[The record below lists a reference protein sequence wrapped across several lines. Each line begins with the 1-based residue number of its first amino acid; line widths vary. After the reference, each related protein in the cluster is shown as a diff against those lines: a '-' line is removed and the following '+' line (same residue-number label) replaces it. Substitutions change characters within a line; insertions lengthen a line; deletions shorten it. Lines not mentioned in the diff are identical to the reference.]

1 MAKESVIE
9 VLSDREHVLLRPQI
23 YIGDTT
29 SSLSK
34 SWTIDCTTKKFVY
47 KEVPFNEGFF
57 KLFSEIID
65 NSIDEYVKTKG
76 EYGNRIE
83 VSVIDRNHIIVK
95 DNGRG
100 VPTTKHQQFKD
111 KTSFEI
117 AFTFLK
123 AGSNFRKGTE
133 KSESDTNIGMN
144 GVGVSLVNILSN
156 SFKVTTEDSIGRYE
170 LKCSD
175 HMNNIDCSKVR
186 RTGFTGTEVEAE
198 IDMSLFDNSD
208 IITKN
213 DVKIWCY
220 KRLVELHTFYPE
232 IKFYFNKE
240 EITKT
245 IFDMIDERNLTVND
259 NKGNFVSLVFKNG
272 LNEQSMSYVNSL
284 NTYNGGTHLNY
295 AEDKL
300 YQSLLKKVNKKYKMD
315 FKIDDISK
323 RFYTIINVANFPNP
337 KFSTQNKTKLI
348 TNKSEVKDYFT
359 DSIFEKCSNNFF
371 TKFESEIKSVAEE
384 IENGKVQKAVKKEAK
399 EAKRLNIAKHIEANT
414 KNRQQAILFI
424 SEGLSAAQMFIR
436 ARNKNI
442 HASYPLRGK
451 ILNVYNEKASNVA
464 ASQEL
469 KQLMQVIGLEL
480 GKKPNK
486 LNYGKISILTDA
498 DPDGDDICSI
508 LLVFF
513 YKYFP
518 DLFKMGM
525 IHRVYAPLVVA
536 TKGNKKKTYYTLEDY
551 EKESEML
558 GKEGWKTSYYKGLGK
573 MSEEEYREMLNNP
586 VESTIRLGDA
596 KKINETMEILFGKN
610 TDNRKKWLQG
620 EIKL

>member
-34 SWTIDCTTKKFVY
+34 SWTIDCDTKKFVY

-76 EYGNRIE
+76 EYGNKIE
-83 VSVIDRNHIIVK
+83 LNVIDRNHIIVK

-123 AGSNFRKGTE
+123 AGSNFRKGTD

-156 SFKVTTEDSIGRYE
+156 KFKVITEDSNGRYE
-170 LKCSD
+170 LNCSD
-175 HMNNIDCSKVR
+175 HMKNIDCSKIR
-186 RTGFTGTEVEAE
+186 KTGRFGTEVDAE
-198 IDMSLFDNSD
+198 IDMSLFDGSD
-208 IITKN
+208 LITKN
-213 DVKIWCY
+213 DVKVWCY
-220 KRLVELHTFYPE
+220 KRLIELHTFYPN
-232 IKFYFNKE
+232 IKFYFNNE
-240 EITKT
+240 LITKT
-245 IFDMIDERNLTVND
+245 IYDMIDEKHLSVSD
-259 NKGNFVSLVFKNG
+259 NKGNSIAIVFKNG

-295 AEDKL
+295 AEDKI
-300 YQSLLKKVNKKYKMD
+300 YQSLLKKVNKKFKMD

-323 RFYTIINVANFPNP
+323 RFYTIVNVANFPNP

-359 DSIFEKCSNNFF
+359 DSIFEKCTNNFF
-371 TKFESEIKSVAEE
+371 TKFENEIKSVAEE
-384 IENGKVQKAVKKEAK
+384 IENGNVLKAVKKEAK

-436 ARNKNI
+436 ARNKSI

-469 KQLMQVIGLEL
+469 KQLMQVIGLEI

-498 DPDGDDICSI
+498 DPDGNSI
-508 LLVFF
+508 TSLLLVFF

-518 DLFKMGM
+518 DLFRMNM
-525 IHRVYAPLVVA
+525 IYKVYAPLVVA
-536 TKGNKKKTYYTLEDY
+536 TKGNKKKVYYAIEEYNKDIDTINR
-551 EKESEML
+551 
-558 GKEGWKTSYYKGLGK
+558 EGWKTSYYKGLGK

-586 VESTIRLGDA
+586 VESLITLDEI
-596 KKINETMEILFGKN
+596 KKINETMEVLFGKD
-610 TDNRKKWLQG
+610 TEIRKRWIEG
-620 EIKL
+620 EINL